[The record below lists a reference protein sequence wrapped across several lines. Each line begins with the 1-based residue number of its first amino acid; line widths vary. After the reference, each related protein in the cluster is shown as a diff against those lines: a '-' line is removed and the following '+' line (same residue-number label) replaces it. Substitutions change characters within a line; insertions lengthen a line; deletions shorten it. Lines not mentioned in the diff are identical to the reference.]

1 MTLQL
6 ASYIGAGQIGNA
18 LVRRWTRAPE
28 SHCELV
34 VDGRCMSSSVMDGGV
49 RAKVIELKPEHW
61 IVEPVLW
68 APADQ
73 VLAHFQ
79 DTEGQ
84 RYGWLDLVRSQLFN
98 RAKDEDG
105 AAFCSEWAAAALGLP
120 SPTIYSPHTLRL
132 LNAWANER
140 WQESQEALFTPAWEI
155 MLTSK
160 ELAEES

>member
-1 MTLQL
+1 MSTVYL

-18 LVRRWTRAPE
+18 MVRAWTRASE

-34 VDGRCMSSSVMDGGV
+34 VDGCCMSSSVMDGGV
-49 RAKVIELKPEHW
+49 RGKVIELKRENW

-79 DTEGQ
+79 DTQGQ
-84 RYGWLDLVRSQLFN
+84 RYSWLDLIRSQMFN
-98 RAKDEDG
+98 RASDEDG

-120 SPTIYSPHTLRL
+120 NPTLYSPHTLRRF
-132 LNAWANER
+132 NAWANG
-140 WQESQEALFTPAWEI
+140 QLSAFIPQQHLST
-155 MLTSK
+155 T
-160 ELAEES
+160 